1 MCFNGFKLRARP
13 ASGYSGNSTVFL
25 MAQTG
30 EPNPPRWSAEESFL
44 ELLTDTLESM
54 DRGSRGQ
61 FLQRFFRAMAQ
72 VEVTE
77 AQSVELWDQAQTR
90 KRDLSESIGKRVALQ
105 AALVDVLSST
115 GQLRL
120 PVLMEYEDLR
130 KLQINAA
137 TDPLT
142 GLYNRRFFDDYFEK
156 ELNRSIRY
164 SHKLALVVFDLHRF
178 KEVNDRFGHPQG
190 DALLQMAAVT
200 LRKSLR
206 TSDYAFRIG
215 GDEFAILLPQ
225 SDTEQAATLSR
236 RLRAAYATSIE
247 PLNLGVPLALDYG
260 LAVYP
265 EDGELQEVLIRV
277 ADERLYQ
284 LKNGMRVADR
294 APAPPP
300 PPRIAAPEPRPSVSE
315 VKPAAPEP
323 KPVIPEPKPRV
334 APPVP
339 APVVPTS
346 VVPVAPPTPPAAPVT
361 PPAGAVTPPAPPA
374 AAAPEKILE
383 VKKAASEKR
392 RWERVSL
399 ASTHA
404 YALIGEGVELTAR
417 VLDLGYGGV
426 ALETSRPDDFGE
438 AFHAVLHVPI
448 LPPVR
453 VSLRRIY
460 KLQGTSGQ
468 ARIGCSFVT

>member
-1 MCFNGFKLRARP
+1 
-13 ASGYSGNSTVFL
+13 
-25 MAQTG
+25 MAHTG
-30 EPNPPRWSAEESFL
+30 DPNPPRWSAEESFL
-44 ELLTDTLESM
+44 ELLTDTLETL
-54 DRGSRGQ
+54 DRPSRGQ
-61 FLQRFFRAMAQ
+61 FLQRFFRSVAQ
-72 VEVTE
+72 IELTE
-77 AQSVELWDQAQTR
+77 TQSLDFWDQALAR
-90 KRDLSESIGKRVALQ
+90 KRELSESIGKRVALQ
-105 AALVDVLSST
+105 AALVDVLASA

-120 PVLMEYEDLR
+120 PILMEYEELR
-130 KLQINAA
+130 KLQINAT

-164 SHKLALVVFDLHRF
+164 THKLALVVFDLHRF

-190 DALLQMAAVT
+190 DALLQMAAST

-215 GDEFAILLPQ
+215 GDEFALLLPQ
-225 SDTEQAATLSR
+225 SDTEQAAALSR
-236 RLRAAYATSIE
+236 RLRAAYADSIE
-247 PLNLGVPLALDYG
+247 PLNLRIPLALDYG

-284 LKNGMRVADR
+284 LKNGTRASAPST
-294 APAPPP
+294 APAAGPS
-300 PPRIAAPEPRPSVSE
+300 PRPAV
-315 VKPAAPEP
+315 PEP
-323 KPVIPEPKPRV
+323 KQNV
-334 APPVP
+334 APPV
-339 APVVPTS
+339 A
-346 VVPVAPPTPPAAPVT
+346 
-361 PPAGAVTPPAPPA
+361 PPAPSVVEPS
-374 AAAPEKILE
+374 PIGET
-383 VKKAASEKR
+383 KKASTERR

-399 ASTHA
+399 ANTHA
-404 YALIGEGVELTAR
+404 YALIGEGVERTAR

-426 ALETSRPDDFGE
+426 AVETPRPEEFGE

-460 KLQGTSGQ
+460 QKQESSG
-468 ARIGCSFVT
+468 ATRIGCSFVT

>member
-1 MCFNGFKLRARP
+1 MP
-13 ASGYSGNSTVFL
+13 
-25 MAQTG
+25 QTG
-30 EPNPPRWSAEESFL
+30 DPNPPRWSAEESFL

-54 DRGSRGQ
+54 DRANRGQ
-61 FLQRFFRAMAQ
+61 FLQRFFRSLAHIDL
-72 VEVTE
+72 TE
-77 AQSVELWDQAQTR
+77 TQSLDYWDQALAR
-90 KRDLSESIGKRVALQ
+90 KRELSESVGKRVPLQ
-105 AALVDVLSST
+105 AALVDVLASA
-115 GQLRL
+115 GHLRL
-120 PVLMEYEDLR
+120 PILMEYEELR
-130 KLQINAA
+130 KLQINAT

-142 GLYNRRFFDDYFEK
+142 SLYNRRFFDDYFEK

-190 DALLQMAAVT
+190 DALLQMAAAT

-215 GDEFAILLPQ
+215 GDEFALLLPQ

-236 RLRAAYATSIE
+236 RLRSAYGTSIE
-247 PLNLGVPLALDYG
+247 PLHLGLPLALDFG

-284 LKNGMRVADR
+284 LKNGMRASATVVPPAVPSA
-294 APAPPP
+294 APPAATPRPPAPEPTQAPPP
-300 PPRIAAPEPRPSVSE
+300 PAAPAIEITPFGETKNAGSE
-315 VKPAAPEP
+315 
-323 KPVIPEPKPRV
+323 R
-334 APPVP
+334 
-339 APVVPTS
+339 
-346 VVPVAPPTPPAAPVT
+346 
-361 PPAGAVTPPAPPA
+361 
-374 AAAPEKILE
+374 
-383 VKKAASEKR
+383 R

-404 YALIGEGVELTAR
+404 YALIGEGVERTAR

-426 ALETSRPDDFGE
+426 AVETSRPEEFSE

-453 VSLRRIY
+453 VNLRRIY
-460 KLQGTSGQ
+460 QRTVPGGAT
-468 ARIGCSFVT
+468 RIGCSFVT

>member
-1 MCFNGFKLRARP
+1 MP
-13 ASGYSGNSTVFL
+13 
-25 MAQTG
+25 QTG
-30 EPNPPRWSAEESFL
+30 DPNPPRWSAEESFL
-44 ELLTDTLESM
+44 ELLTDTLDAM
-54 DRGSRGQ
+54 DRSSRGL
-61 FLQRFFRAMAQ
+61 FLQRFFRSIAQ
-72 VEVTE
+72 IELTE
-77 AQSVELWDQAQTR
+77 TQSLDIWDQALVR
-90 KRDLSESIGKRVALQ
+90 KRELSESIGKRVALQ
-105 AALVDVLSST
+105 AALVDVLASN

-120 PVLMEYEDLR
+120 PILMEYEALR

-142 GLYNRRFFDDYFEK
+142 GLYNRRFFNDYFEK

-164 SHKLALVVFDLHRF
+164 THKLALVVFDLHRF

-190 DALLQMAAVT
+190 DVLLQMAAAT

-236 RLRAAYATSIE
+236 RLRAAYANSIE
-247 PLNLGVPLALDYG
+247 PLNLRIPLALDYG
-260 LAVYP
+260 LALYP

-284 LKNGMRVADR
+284 LKNGMREPTP
-294 APAPPP
+294 APA
-300 PPRIAAPEPRPSVSE
+300 ASVISG
-315 VKPAAPEP
+315 PA
-323 KPVIPEPKPRV
+323 IPEPKQEV
-334 APPVP
+334 ATPAKPIVPP
-339 APVVPTS
+339 AIAT
-346 VVPVAPPTPPAAPVT
+346 PVASPAAPSIEASKAT
-361 PPAGAVTPPAPPA
+361 
-374 AAAPEKILE
+374 E
-383 VKKAASEKR
+383 VKKTGAEQR

-399 ASTHA
+399 SSTHA
-404 YALIGEGVELTAR
+404 YALIGEGVEHTAR

-426 ALETSRPDDFGE
+426 ALETSSPEEFGE

-453 VSLRRIY
+453 VNLHRVY
-460 KLQGTSGQ
+460 QKQGSSGVT
-468 ARIGCSFVT
+468 RIGCYFVT